1 MPSKDKVLGKIFGD
15 PQKKIIHR
23 LQKRVDEINALG
35 DKYAKMSDEELAKQT
50 DVLKK
55 RLAKLTKKAQQ
66 DEASKETSRKKSNKS
81 KKSVASQASQ
91 QNERVRSREIC
102 PCRYSHYR

>member
-55 RLAKLTKKAQQ
+55 R
-66 DEASKETSRKKSNKS
+66 
-81 KKSVASQASQ
+81 
-91 QNERVRSREIC
+91 
-102 PCRYSHYR
+102 

>member
-23 LQKRVDEINALG
+23 LQKRVDEINDLS

-66 DEASKETSRKKSNKS
+66 
-81 KKSVASQASQ
+81 
-91 QNERVRSREIC
+91 ERG
-102 PCRYSHYR
+102 